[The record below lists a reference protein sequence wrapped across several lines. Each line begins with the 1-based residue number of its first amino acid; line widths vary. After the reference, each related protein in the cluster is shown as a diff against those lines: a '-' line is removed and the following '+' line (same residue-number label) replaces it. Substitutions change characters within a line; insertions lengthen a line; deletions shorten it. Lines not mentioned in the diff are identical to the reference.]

1 MCIMDLSDQASQ
13 RERLPIGRDDYKKVI
28 DENCIY
34 IDKTL
39 LIKDFWRS
47 GSEVM
52 LVTRPRR
59 FGKSM
64 ALSTLKY
71 FFEKSEQSTAYL
83 FEKSKIWQEEGFKEL
98 QGTYPVIHISFKDIK
113 ASTWEEAYQ
122 KMKSLLAQEVRRTL
136 KPLLNKMDNDYKK
149 NYEALLNETATKTKF
164 EESLFFITEVFKE
177 CIGKNTIILID
188 EYDAPI
194 TYAYANKFYDEMIG
208 FMRQLL
214 SKALKGNPH
223 LHKGFMTGVV
233 RTAKDGIL
241 SGLNNP
247 RICTMLDR
255 DFSDKFG
262 FVQSEVEGLL
272 KIMGRLDQ
280 KEEVR
285 SWYNGY
291 VIGAEYLLDPMTVH
305 LAASVYNPWS
315 ILSYLQGGITPKTY
329 WVNTGSTELLER
341 IVAEADE
348 TTQKELKALIEG
360 KSLENKQINQDIVL
374 LDLDRNRQEPWSF
387 LFFAGYLTA
396 NNHIFQE
403 DSHYYTLSVPN
414 KEISQLYKKLIINA
428 IGKNF
433 SAELLKRLL
442 DAFIIGDIAIVNKLL
457 GDFINSLCSFHDLPQ
472 DDVERSL
479 HMFVLGLL
487 ASLSERYVIKSN
499 LESGSGRYDIAMYP
513 KRNNDLAVVIE
524 FKKGKDLKLEKL
536 ADQAL
541 KQIKANKYESSLKD
555 FGYSG
560 KVLCYGIAIFK
571 KHLVAKIDSILV

>member
-1 MCIMDLSDQASQ
+1 MDLSDQASQ
-13 RERLPIGRDDYKKVI
+13 RERLPIGKDDYKKVI

-39 LIKDFWRS
+39 LIKEFWRS

-64 ALSTLKY
+64 TLSMLKC

-83 FEKSKIWQEEGFKEL
+83 FEKSKIWQEDGFKEL
-98 QGTYPVIHISFKDIK
+98 QGTYPVIHLSFKEVEET
-113 ASTWEEAYQ
+113 TWESAYEQ
-122 KMKSLLAQEVRRTL
+122 ITELLVEELERVITPFANSLS
-136 KPLLNKMDNDYKK
+136 PLHKRQ
-149 NYEALLNETATKTKF
+149 YEALLTQTAGPIQFGNSLKF
-164 EESLFFITEVFKE
+164 MSKVLELHFNKKV
-177 CIGKNTIILID
+177 IILID
-188 EYDAPI
+188 EYDTPI
-194 TYAYANKFYDEMIG
+194 TSAYLNKYYKKMVA
-208 FMRQLL
+208 FMKKLF
-214 SKALKGNPH
+214 SSGLKGNKH
-223 LHKGFMTGVV
+223 LHKGFMTGIV

-247 RICTMLDR
+247 DIYTMLDAGY
-255 DFSDKFG
+255 SDKFG
-262 FVQSEVEGLL
+262 FTEEETDQLL
-272 KIMGRLDQ
+272 RNMGYLDK
-280 KEEVR
+280 KEELK

-291 VIGAEYLLDPMTVH
+291 VIGSKQSL
-305 LAASVYNPWS
+305 SSKIYNPWS
-315 ILSYLQGGITPKTY
+315 VLNYVKNSCTPETY
-329 WVNTGSTELLER
+329 WANTGNTELLER

-348 TTQKELKALIEG
+348 TMQRELKILIEG
-360 KSLENKQINQDIVL
+360 KCLENKQINQDVIL
-374 LDLDRNRQEPWSF
+374 LDLDKSRQEPWSF

-396 NNHIFQE
+396 SEHVFQE
-403 DSHYYTLSVPN
+403 DRHYYTLSIPN
-414 KEISQLYKKLIINA
+414 QEIASLYKKLVINV

-433 SAELLKRLL
+433 SSELLKRLL

-457 GDFINSLCSFHDLPQ
+457 EGFINSLCSFHDLPQ

-555 FGYSG
+555 FGYTG

-571 KHLVAKIDSILV
+571 KHLVAKMDSINI